1 MRKTRI
7 VCTLGP
13 SSVEVLTLRRL
24 FAAGMDVARLNFSH
38 GDEATHRA
46 AVKAVRQVAQETG
59 RYVALLQ
66 DLQGPKIR
74 TGALTE
80 PLVRLSRGHDVTLTS
95 KHVRGDEKTIP
106 VSHQEIISAAQ
117 PGDRV
122 LLADGQIELKVRGTH
137 GNGQVTCSVVRGGL
151 LGERKGVAI
160 PGRSLTMPALTQE
173 TGQVS
178 FVCDPR

>member
-13 SSVEVLTLRRL
+13 SSVEVPTLRKL

-38 GDEATHRA
+38 GDEAQHRA

-74 TGALTE
+74 TGSLNE
-80 PLVRLSRGHDVTLTS
+80 PMVRLARGRDVTLHS
-95 KHVRGDEKTIP
+95 RR
-106 VSHQEIISAAQ
+106 Q
-117 PGDRV
+117 
-122 LLADGQIELKVRGTH
+122 
-137 GNGQVTCSVVRGGL
+137 RGG
-151 LGERKGVAI
+151 GTTVPVNPHVINSAG
-160 PGRSLTMPALTQE
+160 
-173 TGQVS
+173 
-178 FVCDPR
+178 